1 MPLIRV
7 ATTQYR
13 TGNDVQANLKTLLG
27 YIDEAAEGGA
37 RLVVG
42 PEFGNHT
49 SFYADADEAWD
60 VAITP
65 GGDYMG
71 AIQERARQHGI
82 HVAFNATCRG
92 DERPV
97 IHISNFLVGP
107 DGELIGRADKQVLMG
122 GESEHLTP
130 ATCGGAVFDTAIG
143 RIGMMSCLDG
153 VPPETA
159 RQLALM
165 GAQIITNS
173 HNSCALD
180 EPYGHIPARAAEN
193 RVWVIASGKV
203 GPVCVDEM
211 LEPLAAMIDAPA
223 HLITALGENPILDP
237 QGDAV
242 ARLPTEQAG
251 IVFADIDLSLSDD
264 KGWANGDLFAD
275 RRPDLY
281 RAVCE
286 PPFTFTGPAV
296 EPYLAGIVQVR
307 CDRSFE
313 ENCNRALDL
322 VADASINGARL
333 MVLPEL
339 CTLNRSEVCA
349 DPAGAAQ
356 RSRRFEAALAAV
368 CAEHNIHVAT
378 SLVDRDGD
386 DFYHAGILL
395 NGRGERVV
403 NSHQTHLGDDF
414 KPWCTAG
421 ESLEVFDT
429 ELGRMGMMMG
439 YDAVFP
445 EVATVLARKGAEVL
459 LHPTAW
465 NFPWEI
471 RYILSERAAENR
483 VTVLSAS
490 RSDSGVARGGLIN
503 AMPSSQP
510 LRARDLVPIWP
521 MEAPHDRELHITA
534 TIYPARSRDKDLL
547 GFDQQSGRRTEL
559 YQVLVQDWS
568 GGVQQ

>member
-1 MPLIRV
+1 
-7 ATTQYR
+7 
-13 TGNDVQANLKTLLG
+13 
-27 YIDEAAEGGA
+27 
-37 RLVVG
+37 
-42 PEFGNHT
+42 
-49 SFYADADEAWD
+49 
-60 VAITP
+60 
-65 GGDYMG
+65 
-71 AIQERARQHGI
+71 
-82 HVAFNATCRG
+82 
-92 DERPV
+92 
-97 IHISNFLVGP
+97 
-107 DGELIGRADKQVLMG
+107 
-122 GESEHLTP
+122 
-130 ATCGGAVFDTAIG
+130 
-143 RIGMMSCLDG
+143 
-153 VPPETA
+153 
-159 RQLALM
+159 
-165 GAQIITNS
+165 
-173 HNSCALD
+173 
-180 EPYGHIPARAAEN
+180 
-193 RVWVIASGKV
+193 
-203 GPVCVDEM
+203 
-211 LEPLAAMIDAPA
+211 
-223 HLITALGENPILDP
+223 
-237 QGDAV
+237 
-242 ARLPTEQAG
+242 
-251 IVFADIDLSLSDD
+251 
-264 KGWANGDLFAD
+264 
-275 RRPDLY
+275 
-281 RAVCE
+281 
-286 PPFTFTGPAV
+286 
-296 EPYLAGIVQVR
+296 
-307 CDRSFE
+307 
-313 ENCNRALDL
+313 